1 MEPATDLDILLKKG
15 FQEEESKKALQETQ
29 GNLEA
34 AIIFLTKGNIS
45 NSWTKETAN
54 EWVDNVS
61 STSLLTSTGRAIRKS
76 AYHLRYLSL
85 FLLSC
90 YISILSLS

>member
-15 FQEEESKKALQETQ
+15 FTEEESKRALNETR

-34 AIIFLTKGNIS
+34 AIIYLTKGSVAVS
-45 NSWTKETAN
+45 NSWSKETAN
-54 EWVDNVS
+54 EWVDNVN

-76 AYHLRYLSL
+76 TYHLRFS
-85 FLLSC
+85 FLLSFS
-90 YISILSLS
+90 YFTSSNF